1 MPNLKKAI
9 QIARQEGKNW
19 KQEMKKFL
27 RAYRATP
34 HSTTD
39 CAPAELMFNRRRYKT
54 RLPCPQKKIVFIK
67 QKEIKKKDEERK
79 EEMKKAADSKRC
91 VKPNEILEGD
101 RVLCRQEKRNKLT
114 THYYEMD

>member
-19 KQEMKKFL
+19 KQEMQKFL

-39 CAPAELMFNRRRYKT
+39 CAPAELMFNGRRYKT
-54 RLPCPQKKIVFIK
+54 RLPCPQKKIVFMK
-67 QKEIKKKDEERK
+67 QKEVKKKDEERK
-79 EEMKKAADSKRC
+79 EEMKKAADSK
-91 VKPNEILEGD
+91 
-101 RVLCRQEKRNKLT
+101 
-114 THYYEMD
+114 